1 MNQPANRPVR
11 RMQRG
16 VTMFGLIFWAVLIGF
31 FAYVA
36 VRVLPT
42 VNEYLTVQRLV
53 DKVAAAAPASVP
65 EARAAFDKLKEIE
78 FSVQSISGSD
88 LEITKEGEKV
98 VIKYAYS
105 KEIPLG
111 GPASL
116 LIRYNGRGTAGARR
130 RRG

>member
-11 RMQRG
+11 RLQTG
-16 VTMFGLIFWAVLIGF
+16 VTMFGLVFWAVLIGF

-53 DKVAAAAPASVP
+53 EKVAAAAPASVP
-65 EARAAFDKLKEIE
+65 EARNAFDKLKEIE

-116 LIRYNGRGTAGARR
+116 LIRYNGRSR
-130 RRG
+130 

>member
-11 RMQRG
+11 RLQTG
-16 VTMFGLIFWAVLIGF
+16 VTMFGLVFWAVLIGF

-36 VRVLPT
+36 VRLLPT

-53 DKVAAAAPASVP
+53 EKVAAAAPASVP
-65 EARAAFDKLKEIE
+65 EARNAFDKLKEIE

-116 LIRYNGRGTAGARR
+116 LIRYNGRSR
-130 RRG
+130 

>member
-1 MNQPANRPVR
+1 MKQPANRPVR
-11 RMQRG
+11 RLQTG
-16 VTMFGLIFWAVLIGF
+16 VTMFGLVFWAMFFGF
-31 FAYVA
+31 FGYVA

-65 EARAAFDKLKEIE
+65 EARNAFDKLKEIE

-88 LEITKEGEKV
+88 LEIAKEGEKV

-116 LIRYNGRGTAGARR
+116 LIRYNGRSR
-130 RRG
+130 

>member
-1 MNQPANRPVR
+1 MNQPANCPVR

-16 VTMFGLIFWAVLIGF
+16 VTLFGLIFWAVLIGF

-116 LIRYNGRGTAGARR
+116 LIRYTGRSR
-130 RRG
+130 